1 MELVKIKQTIP
12 VTVDCDPWKYKNAK
26 TTVTGTVPESGTLSL
41 TLANERRPAVPT
53 VEVSAAA
60 TLTLGGKDIAVAA
73 GSHRSLDIRLAAGSN
88 TLAVTAAAG
97 TTVSVTYQE
106 ASL

>member
-1 MELVKIKQTIP
+1 MSNDADHPGHSQLRP
-12 VTVDCDPWKYKNAK
+12 VEIQERK

-41 TLANERRPAVPT
+41 TLTNECRSVVPT

-60 TLTLGGKDIAVAA
+60 TLTFGGKDIAVAA
-73 GSHRSLDIRLAAGSN
+73 GSHRILDICLAAGGN